1 MMAVPERLHETCETD
16 GILYRKSRMNGMF
29 SIKGLYLVVKNKCQV
44 LSILLGELI
53 TENFFLF

>member
-1 MMAVPERLHETCETD
+1 
-16 GILYRKSRMNGMF
+16 MNGMF

-44 LSILLGELI
+44 LIILLGELI

>member
-1 MMAVPERLHETCETD
+1 
-16 GILYRKSRMNGMF
+16 MNGMF

-53 TENFFLF
+53 TENFSCFDYYDRRR